1 MPRCKKRERSRILLI
16 TCDKARGCYTEA
28 IDIISM
34 KPTTKLFF
42 SLFSLFAH
50 FLFLKLVHG
59 DDDVTLATA
68 TLGEKEHESTEEET
82 TFTALLRDRE
92 ATEKRI
98 VDKDGKIARKT
109 TLTFAFLAAYARHH
123 ESLLDK

>member
-1 MPRCKKRERSRILLI
+1 MCLVAKRGRSRILLI

-34 KPTTKLFF
+34 KPTTKFF

-50 FLFLKLVHG
+50 FLFLKLVNG
-59 DDDVTLATA
+59 DDDATLATA
-68 TLGEKEHESTEEET
+68 TVGEKEHESKEEET
-82 TFTALLRDRE
+82 TFTAPLRDRE

-109 TLTFAFLAAYARHH
+109 TLTFAFLAACAGHH